1 MGYTYEQQIGKAP
14 VAPKVTVP
22 VTPAINVAPM
32 KGTTNSNFTLVGA
45 FTSGRLGFRDLGN
58 GQFRVRVEPA
68 FGVTLP
74 LPNGSIGWTQPA
86 GGYPR
91 YSIVVEG
98 KGWQKPLSS
107 SSTPIFTDPVFVA

>member
-98 KGWQKPLSS
+98 KGNLKAALAHAAQVLAEAVK
-107 SSTPIFTDPVFVA
+107 F